1 MPYVPVAQLKDYV
14 GKELGRSEWLT
25 IDQARI
31 NLFAE
36 ATGDH
41 QFIHVDPVKAA
52 KTPFG
57 STIAHGFL
65 SLSLMPKL
73 MEDILIMPEGL
84 KMAVNYGLDSVRFIQ
99 PVKVDSK
106 VRLNV
111 TLTDVNGSQLS
122 FSRSRVWLPVSP
134 VAQAPV
140 FSRVTIP
147 IPQGDATFSYAQ
159 VASWSMTV
167 TNRLQPQPRLGWV
180 VCYLDHLMAV
190 PPSIQA
196 APVTRGYVYTLQGLV
211 GTVLDVDD
219 RRAGRG
225 DRDSDV
231 LHAGSSRIRPS
242 SWARLN
248 RDRPPPSANSASYSW
263 A

>member
-84 KMAVNYGLDSVRFIQ
+84 KMAVNYGLDSVRIIQ

-111 TLTDVNGSQLS
+111 TLTDVNEKKPGQ
-122 FSRSRVWLPVSP
+122 WL
-134 VAQAPV
+134 
-140 FSRVTIP
+140 FK
-147 IPQGDATFSYAQ
+147 ATA
-159 VASWSMTV
+159 
-167 TNRLQPQPRLGWV
+167 
-180 VCYLDHLMAV
+180 
-190 PPSIQA
+190 
-196 APVTRGYVYTLQGLV
+196 TLEIEGQE
-211 GTVLDVDD
+211 
-219 RRAGRG
+219 
-225 DRDSDV
+225 
-231 LHAGSSRIRPS
+231 
-242 SWARLN
+242 
-248 RDRPPPSANSASYSW
+248 
-263 A
+263 